1 MTPPHGGIANC
12 ELRISDLETNQSAKP
27 LFIHRLFSEI
37 APRYDWFNRIAS
49 MGLDQ
54 RWRRQAVAASGAS
67 RGMDVLDVCAGT
79 GDLALL
85 CATHTQRDGMAP
97 PPAAVPRC
105 GTLGLKGREVAFG
118 DAAGGGVVVGVDFN
132 HAMLQAALRKQ
143 QAAGLAVHWLLA
155 DAQSLPFR
163 SESFDRIFIGF
174 STRNLNDLAG
184 GLREMCRLL
193 KANGKL
199 IVLETGRPSN
209 RLVRIGHLLFLFT
222 AARLI
227 GWLLTGRLWPFTYLA
242 RSVKG
247 FVTPTELVALLNAC
261 GTRACYLPLSGG
273 LASLY
278 IAEKFST
285 S

>member
-1 MTPPHGGIANC
+1 M
-12 ELRISDLETNQSAKP
+12 
-27 LFIHRLFSEI
+27 FIHRLFSEI

-67 RGMDVLDVCAGT
+67 QGMDVLDVCTGT

-85 CATHTQRDGMAP
+85 CATHTQRDGM
-97 PPAAVPRC
+97 
-105 GTLGLKGREVAFG
+105 
-118 DAAGGGVVVGVDFN
+118 VVGVDFN
-132 HAMLQAALRKQ
+132 HTMLQAALRKQ
-143 QAAGLAVHWLLA
+143 QAAGLNIHWLLA

-174 STRNLNDLAG
+174 STRNLSNLAG

-193 KANGKL
+193 KANGRL

-222 AARLI
+222 VARVI